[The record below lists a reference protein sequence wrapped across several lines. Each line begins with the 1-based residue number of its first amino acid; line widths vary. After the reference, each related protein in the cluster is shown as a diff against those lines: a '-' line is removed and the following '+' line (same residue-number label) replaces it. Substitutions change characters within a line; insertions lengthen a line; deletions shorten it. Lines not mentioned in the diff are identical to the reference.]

1 MLHFHGTGANMKLDP
16 VSLNLFI
23 AVVEEGSIAAAA
35 EREHI
40 AAPAVS
46 KRISALEET
55 LRTTLLTRHHKGVEP
70 TAAGYALLNLSRRA
84 VNYLDDIH
92 KEMLDYASGMRGQV
106 RVFSNISAITQFLP
120 DDLATFLVDH
130 PAVEIRLEERNSLV
144 TLRSVAENAADVG
157 IFTVEAHAEAVE
169 TLPYEEDELS
179 VVVRSDHALAGRKS
193 VRFEETLEWDF
204 VGLRTG
210 SAINTQL
217 TQVANRL
224 QKDFRLRIQVTGYD
238 ALCLMVSAGL
248 GIAIAPRNLTKLFVK
263 RLGVT
268 EVPLAESWAHRHL
281 GIAIRSRESLS
292 AAAEALVT
300 HLQARAASRRAKK

>member
-1 MLHFHGTGANMKLDP
+1 MKLDP

-55 LRTTLLTRHHKGVEP
+55 LRTTLLTRHHKGIEP

-92 KEMLDYASGMRGQV
+92 KEMLDFASGTRGQV

-157 IFTVEAHAEAVE
+157 IFTVEPHAEAVE
-169 TLPYEEDELS
+169 TLPYEEDQLS
-179 VVVRSDHALAGRKS
+179 VVVRRDHELAGRKS
-193 VRFEETLEWDF
+193 VRFEEALAWDF

-217 TQVANRL
+217 TQVAQRL

-248 GIAIAPRNLTKLFVK
+248 GIAIAPRALTKLFVK
-263 RLGVT
+263 RLNIT
-268 EVPLAESWAHRHL
+268 EVLLAEPWAHRHL
-281 GIAIRSRESLS
+281 GIAIRNWASLS
-292 AAAEALVT
+292 PAAEALVT
-300 HLQARAASRRAKK
+300 HLQARAASRHGKT

>member
-1 MLHFHGTGANMKLDP
+1 MKLDP

>member
-1 MLHFHGTGANMKLDP
+1 MKLDP
-16 VSLNLFI
+16 VSLSLFI

-40 AAPAVS
+40 AAPAIS
-46 KRISALEET
+46 KRISALEES
-55 LRTTLLTRHHKGVEP
+55 LRTTLLTRHHKGIEP

-92 KEMLDYASGMRGQV
+92 TEMLDYASGTRGQV

-120 DDLATFLVDH
+120 DDLSTFLEGH

-157 IFTVEAHAEAVE
+157 IFTVEPHAEAVE
-169 TLPYEEDELS
+169 TLSYEEDELS
-179 VVVRSDHALAGRKS
+179 VVVRRDHPLAGKKS
-193 VRFEETLEWDF
+193 VRFEETLAWDF

-248 GIAIAPRNLTKLFVK
+248 GIAIAPRSLTKLFVR

-268 EVPLAESWAHRHL
+268 EVSLAEPWARRRL
-281 GIAIRSRESLS
+281 GIAIRNRESLS
-292 AAAEALVT
+292 PAAEALVS
-300 HLQARAASRRAKK
+300 HLQDRAAARRRKTQFQP

>member
-1 MLHFHGTGANMKLDP
+1 MKLDP
-16 VSLNLFI
+16 VSLSFFI

-70 TAAGYALLNLSRRA
+70 TAAGYALLNLARRA

-92 KEMLDYASGMRGQV
+92 TEMLDYASGTRGQV

-120 DDLATFLVDH
+120 DDLATFLADH

-157 IFTVEAHAEAVE
+157 IFTFEPHAENVE
-169 TLPYEEDELS
+169 TLPYEEDELA
-179 VVVRSDHALAGRKS
+179 VVVRRDHALAGRKNI
-193 VRFEETLEWDF
+193 RFEEALSWDF

-217 TQVANRL
+217 TQIANRL

-238 ALCLMVSAGL
+238 ALCLMVSSGL

-263 RLGVT
+263 RLGIT
-268 EVPLAESWAHRHL
+268 EVPLDESWAHRRL
-281 GIAIRSRESLS
+281 GIAIRSREALS
-292 AAAEALVT
+292 PAAESLVA
-300 HLQARAASRRAKK
+300 HLQARAAVRRGA

>member
-1 MLHFHGTGANMKLDP
+1 MKLDP
-16 VSLNLFI
+16 VSLSFFI

-70 TAAGYALLNLSRRA
+70 TAAGYVLLNLARRA

-92 KEMLDYASGMRGQV
+92 SEMLDFASGTRGQV

-120 DDLATFLVDH
+120 DDLATFLTDH

-157 IFTVEAHAEAVE
+157 IFTVEPHAESVE
-169 TLPYEEDELS
+169 TLPYEEDELA
-179 VVVRSDHALAGRKS
+179 VVVRRDHPLAGRRHT
-193 VRFEETLEWDF
+193 RFEETLSWDF

-217 TQVANRL
+217 TQIANRL
-224 QKDFRLRIQVTGYD
+224 QKEFRLRIQVTGYD
-238 ALCLMVSAGL
+238 ALCLMVSSGL
-248 GIAIAPRNLTKLFVK
+248 GIAVAPRNLTKLFVK
-263 RLGVT
+263 RLGIT
-268 EVPLAESWAHRHL
+268 EVPLEEPWAHRRL
-281 GIAIRSRESLS
+281 GIAIRNREALSPAAESL
-292 AAAEALVT
+292 VV
-300 HLQARAASRRAKK
+300 HLQARAAARREG

>member
-1 MLHFHGTGANMKLDP
+1 MKLDP

-23 AVVEEGSIAAAA
+23 AVIEEGSIAAAA

-40 AAPAVS
+40 AAPAIS
-46 KRISALEET
+46 KRIAALEET
-55 LRTTLLTRHHKGVEP
+55 LRTQLLTRRHKGVEP

-84 VNYLDDIH
+84 VNLLDDIH
-92 KEMLDYASGMRGQV
+92 AEMLDFASGVRGQV

-120 DDLATFLVDH
+120 DDLATFLEAH

-144 TLRSVAENAADVG
+144 TVRSVAENAADVG
-157 IFTVEAHAEAVE
+157 IFTLDPHGENVE

-179 VVVRSDHALAGRKS
+179 VIVRRDHPLAGRKS
-193 VRFEETLEWDF
+193 VRFEETLAWDF

-217 TQVANRL
+217 TQTAIRL

-238 ALCLMVSAGL
+238 ALCLMVSSGL
-248 GIAIAPRNLTKLFVK
+248 GIGIAPRNLTKLFVK
-263 RLGVT
+263 RLGIT
-268 EVPLAESWAHRHL
+268 EVPLAEPWAKRRL
-281 GIAIRSRESLS
+281 GIAIRKRESLS
-292 AAAEALVT
+292 PAAESLVA
-300 HLQARAASRRAKK
+300 HLQARAAARRAS

>member
-1 MLHFHGTGANMKLDP
+1 MKLDP
-16 VSLNLFI
+16 VSLSFFI

-70 TAAGYALLNLSRRA
+70 TAAGYVLLNLARRA

-92 KEMLDYASGMRGQV
+92 SEMLDFASGTRGQV

-120 DDLATFLVDH
+120 DDLGTFLADH

-157 IFTVEAHAEAVE
+157 IFTVEPHAESVE
-169 TLPYEEDELS
+169 TLPYEEDELA
-179 VVVRSDHALAGRKS
+179 VVVRRDHPLAGRRHT
-193 VRFEETLEWDF
+193 RFEETLSWDF

-217 TQVANRL
+217 TQIANRL
-224 QKDFRLRIQVTGYD
+224 QKEFRLRIQVTGYD
-238 ALCLMVSAGL
+238 ALCLMVSSGL
-248 GIAIAPRNLTKLFVK
+248 GIAVAPRNLTKLFVK
-263 RLGVT
+263 RLGIT
-268 EVPLAESWAHRHL
+268 EVPLDEPWARRRL
-281 GIAIRSRESLS
+281 GIAIRNRKALSPAAESL
-292 AAAEALVT
+292 VV
-300 HLQARAASRRAKK
+300 HLQARAAARRDA